1 MKDSRELKQD
11 ILKEF
16 KFINASKM
24 KKGLQL
30 ATLLFEDSYNEGK
43 FLLKCDIKNA
53 FPSISKDLIR
63 HYLDEELEKCG
74 NFIQQ
79 IYLNEKD
86 DIFPI
91 IYYSTEDH
99 NDTQISKITR
109 GLINLN

>member
-11 ILKEF
+11 MLKEF
-16 KFINASKM
+16 KFINASNM

-30 ATLLFEDSYNEGK
+30 ATLLFEDGYNEGK

-63 HYLDEELEKCG
+63 TYLSKEMKKCG

-99 NDTQISKITR
+99 NETQISKITR
-109 GLINLN
+109 GLII

>member
-11 ILKEF
+11 MLKEF
-16 KFINASKM
+16 KFINASNM

-30 ATLLFEDSYNEGK
+30 ATLLFEDGYKEGK

-63 HYLDEELEKCG
+63 KYLGEELRRCG

-79 IYLNEKD
+79 IYLNETE

-109 GLINLN
+109 GLNLIN